1 MKNMTTPE
9 PSMLDEGAIRKQ
21 NAIRAGWIIVIFS
34 ALLVTWGV
42 YALTQRPDTARTI
55 FLASHIMLLLSG
67 ILSVW
72 LSRRGRSDTAAML
85 LISAF
90 LVEVCVLDVV
100 GKGQGI
106 IFFLLTVLIVSVIS
120 IWALS
125 PRYRVYTITA
135 GIVVGLFLIFFDL
148 FSSAPWRQEAVSES
162 VTPIVGGIVGIIY
175 IIILGIQFRSFS
187 LRAKLITAFLAAAI
201 IPLIILAFFNDRNTR
216 SALTDAA
223 NQSLLSAAEQT
234 ALQLDT
240 FVNNNL
246 DTIRTQANLPE
257 IRDYIALPA
266 SQRSY
271 RQDEIVSFLS
281 AFARENPIYITSV
294 AVYDRNGYTLMDT
307 YTDDIGVD
315 KSDRSWF
322 QQALSTGLP
331 YASDLEFSQ
340 TNSEASIYFSAPV
353 RNAAGNIIG
362 VIRTRYNAA
371 ILQDIII
378 SNNNLL
384 GQGSFAILMDGES
397 HVRLA
402 HGTTP
407 SIIFKSVVPLDSE
420 TIRIL
425 QARRLLPPG
434 TAKELSTNLPEFES
448 ALENYEV
455 QPFFLTELRIG
466 DNTLEQGAITT
477 MKTQEWH
484 VIYAQDQE
492 TFLSPVNEQARANVT
507 LAIII
512 SLVVAGFAVL
522 ISTTLSGPIVRLTQT
537 AEAIA
542 GGNINIQARVESR
555 DEIGTLAQTF
565 NRMTQQLREFI
576 ATLEQ
581 RVADRTRALATTS
594 EVSRR
599 LSTILNRK
607 ELVTEV
613 VNQVRGAFGYYHTQ
627 IYFFDEAHEN
637 LVMAGGTGEVG
648 RMMLA
653 QFHKLAKGR
662 GLVGRA
668 ADSNKPVLVSDTSQN
683 TEWLPNPLL
692 PDTKSEVAIPIAI
705 GDEVL
710 GVMDIQHNIANG
722 LQQDDIDS
730 LQSIAN
736 QVAIA
741 YQNIRQYEN
750 SQKVANDLNVVANVG
765 IATATII
772 DIDRLLQEVVD
783 LSKKSFNLYHA
794 HIYLVN
800 ETGDTLELAAGAG
813 DVGRQMVSERRH
825 IPMDAVQSLVARAA
839 RTHQG
844 VVVNDVTATPDFLP
858 NPLLPDTRSELAVPM
873 IVAGKVIGV
882 LDVQSETANR
892 FTEVDVNIKTTLA
905 SQVAVALQ
913 NARSF
918 QQTQKQAEREAAL
931 NLITQKIQGTTSV
944 ESAMKVA
951 ARELGHALGM
961 KQTFV
966 SLDPT
971 VSSDEQKGARNG

>member
-1 MKNMTTPE
+1 MQTQKINLTET
-9 PSMLDEGAIRKQ
+9 Q
-21 NAIRAGWIIVIFS
+21 NQRVFWGTIGLAGIE
-34 ALLVTWGV
+34 
-42 YALTQRPDTARTI
+42 
-55 FLASHIMLLLSG
+55 LLLSVYTIISSTKSEMTSGDYVNLAVMIFMAG
-67 ILSVW
+67 ISIASLVLAFRQRQETGFGLAYSIILIMSLGSVLSSQGQAMS
-72 LSRRGRSDTAAML
+72 LSTLILIVALL
-85 LISAF
+85 LIGS
-90 LVEVCVLDVV
+90 
-100 GKGQGI
+100 
-106 IFFLLTVLIVSVIS
+106 
-120 IWALS
+120 LS
-125 PRYRVYTITA
+125 PRPKRIFSIAT
-135 GIVVGLFLIFFDL
+135 VVTLVLMWVTEVINPSWRL
-148 FSSAPWRQEAVSES
+148 AASSASTQVEFVF
-162 VTPIVGGIVGIIY
+162 GILFG
-175 IIILGIQFRSFS
+175 IILGIYLLRQAMQGS
-187 LRAKLITAFLAAAI
+187 LRIKLITAFLATAV
-201 IPLIILAFFNDRNTR
+201 IPLAILAFINDNSTR
-216 SALTDAA
+216 AALTNEA
-223 NQSLLSAAEQT
+223 NQALSSAASQT
-234 ALQLDT
+234 AVQLDT
-240 FVNNNL
+240 FMNNGL
-246 DTIRTQANLPE
+246 DTIRTQASLKVVS
-257 IRDYIALPA
+257 DYLSLPA
-266 SQRSY
+266 SQRAEQNTNILAFLTTLA
-271 RQDEIVSFLS
+271 RQ
-281 AFARENPIYITSV
+281 NPVYISSV
-294 AVYDRNGYTLMDT
+294 AICNIKGVDIADT
-307 YTDDIGVD
+307 FTSDVGSD
-315 KSDRSWF
+315 KSDRDWF
-322 QQALSTGLP
+322 KKALETELP
-331 YASDLEFSQ
+331 YVSNVEFSQ
-340 TNSEASIYFSAPV
+340 TTDEASFYFSAPV
-353 RNAAGNIIG
+353 RNTAGDIIG
-362 VIRTRYNAA
+362 VIRTRYNANA
-371 ILQDIII
+371 LQQIIS

-384 GQGSFAILMDGES
+384 GQGSFAVLMDAQT

-407 SIIFKSVVPLDSE
+407 SIIFKSVVPLDAK
-420 TIRIL
+420 TISDL
-425 QARRLLPPG
+425 QARRLLPSSTPE
-434 TAKELSTNLPEFES
+434 ELSTNLPEFEA
-448 ALENYEV
+448 ALDNYAT
-455 QPFFLTELRIG
+455 QPFFSTELRIG
-466 DNTLEQGAITT
+466 DDTLEQGAIVN

-484 VIYAQDQE
+484 VIYAQEQAQ
-492 TFLSPVNEQARANVT
+492 FLAPINEQARANLV
-507 LAIII
+507 LALIVAA
-512 SLVVAGFAVL
+512 VVAGFAVI
-522 ISTTLSGPIVRLTQT
+522 ISATLAGPIVRLTKV
-537 AEAIA
+537 AESIA
-542 GGNINIQARVESR
+542 GGDINIQANVESG
-555 DEIGTLAQTF
+555 DEIGRLAGTF

-576 ATLEQ
+576 TTLEQ

-683 TEWLPNPLL
+683 PEWLPNPLL

-710 GVMDIQHNIANG
+710 GVMDVQHNIANG
-722 LQQDDIDS
+722 LQQEDIDS

-736 QVAIA
+736 QVAVA

-765 IATATII
+765 IATATIT

-800 ETGDTLELAAGAG
+800 ETGDTLVLTAGAG
-813 DVGRQMVSERRH
+813 EVGRKMVSEGRH
-825 IPMDAVQSLVARAA
+825 IQMDAVQSLVARAA

-918 QQTQKQAEREAAL
+918 QQTQKQAEREAAV
-931 NLITQKIQGTTSV
+931 NLITQKIQGTTSI
-944 ESAMKVA
+944 ETALKVA
-951 ARELGHALGM
+951 ARELGHLMGM
-961 KQTFV
+961 KQTIV
-966 SLDPT
+966 SLNENIAGKDQ
-971 VSSDEQKGARNG
+971 D